1 MLGEVAAG
9 LETGS
14 WGAGG
19 NFHPLAYG
27 SSGPLAGAHL
37 GPLNV
42 HLDPLGA
49 HLGR

>member
-1 MLGEVAAG
+1 MLGVVAAG

-14 WGAGG
+14 LGAGG
-19 NFHPLAYG
+19 NFHPLACG
-27 SSGPLAGAHL
+27 SSGPLVGGHL
-37 GPLNV
+37 GPPNV